1 MENGNVW
8 SSALL
13 YSPEKHA
20 GHFAQDPHHLAMC
33 RCGHL
38 PRQIER
44 GLSTQNNQATA
55 LRLPLKMT
63 QGLPVIQNNQ
73 KLYNSNSNLAIP
85 WNSDYWNERVPF
97 RWTDSKRTVKI
108 ILQVVMKFLLHQ
120 EKNSVIHLRKN
131 TKAQCEDETFQLLP
145 SSEKARNP

>member
-1 MENGNVW
+1 MVQTGPAMDSQKCNTKCNKRLPFIKYKFRKMTLLIKRGWQYPCTASHKHIISHHISQYMENGIVW

-13 YSPEKHA
+13 YSPKKHA

-55 LRLPLKMT
+55 LWLPLKMT
-63 QGLPVIQNNQ
+63 QGLPVIRNYKIL
-73 KLYNSNSNLAIP
+73 KLQ
-85 WNSDYWNERVPF
+85 F
-97 RWTDSKRTVKI
+97 K
-108 ILQVVMKFLLHQ
+108 
-120 EKNSVIHLRKN
+120 
-131 TKAQCEDETFQLLP
+131 C
-145 SSEKARNP
+145 SSLKLTLTLKSIS